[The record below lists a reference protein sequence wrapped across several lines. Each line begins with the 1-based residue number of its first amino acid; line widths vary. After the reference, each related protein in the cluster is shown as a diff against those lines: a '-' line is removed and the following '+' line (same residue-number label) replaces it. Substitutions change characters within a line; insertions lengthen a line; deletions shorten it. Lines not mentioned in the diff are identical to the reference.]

1 MEDQRSDLSAGWAN
15 RCLKEPL
22 VSLIGHEE
30 LGSMTYCCLAKASSC
45 LPYGSAPPRRGSL
58 GAYPMDD
65 MDGGPEAMSRGAGNK
80 SQTRARGVDERSE
93 PCRARPNAEFADR
106 GKSLILRVNARPR
119 GYRAENAASWL
130 TSSSVKEGP
139 IPMLEQT
146 P

>member
-1 MEDQRSDLSAGWAN
+1 M
-15 RCLKEPL
+15 KPL

-30 LGSMTYCCLAKASSC
+30 ELGSMTYCLAKASSC

-80 SQTRARGVDERSE
+80 SQTRARGVDERGE

-106 GKSLILRVNARPR
+106 GQ
-119 GYRAENAASWL
+119 EFDL
-130 TSSSVKEGP
+130 TCEC
-139 IPMLEQT
+139 
-146 P
+146 